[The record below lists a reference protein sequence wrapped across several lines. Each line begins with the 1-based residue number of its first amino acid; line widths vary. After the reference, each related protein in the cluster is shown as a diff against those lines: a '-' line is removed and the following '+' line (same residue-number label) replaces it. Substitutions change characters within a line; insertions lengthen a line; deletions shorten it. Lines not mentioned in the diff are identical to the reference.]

1 MLQSAHRNDLIEASQ
16 CFFCNLHMTFRIDLS
31 HFTEFTYLKVGINML
46 CNLKK
51 DPKSVAFPLFYV
63 FLHRFVISV
72 RNAYTHRATKL
83 KQIKHDTQ
91 SINR

>member
-1 MLQSAHRNDLIEASQ
+1 ML
-16 CFFCNLHMTFRIDLS
+16 
-31 HFTEFTYLKVGINML
+31 Y
-46 CNLKK
+46 NLKK
-51 DPKSVAFPLFYV
+51 GTKSVAFPLFYV